1 MLKGKNILLG
11 VTGGI
16 AAYKMA
22 DVASLLTK
30 LHADVHVVMTE
41 NATKFIPAETFQVLT
56 KNKVYV
62 DVLAEFS
69 KDGLLIPKEITWED
83 GRKYEITRVKDKR
96 RAASTRAGGV
106 GERYT
111 CVVDGKE
118 IFLFYEDNNMWFME
132 RAGA

>member
-1 MLKGKNILLG
+1 M
-11 VTGGI
+11 
-16 AAYKMA
+16 
-22 DVASLLTK
+22 S
-30 LHADVHVVMTE
+30 
-41 NATKFIPAETFQVLT
+41 
-56 KNKVYV
+56 NKVYV

-69 KDGLLIPKEITWED
+69 
-83 GRKYEITRVKDKR
+83 KYEITRVKDKR

>member
-1 MLKGKNILLG
+1 MNQSGHEKLDFDVWGQKAPPKQQS
-11 VTGGI
+11 GGRKRPQNVKVG
-16 AAYKMA
+16 AKSA
-22 DVASLLTK
+22 
-30 LHADVHVVMTE
+30 
-41 NATKFIPAETFQVLT
+41 PAIRTRQNPDESQ
-56 KNKVYV
+56 Y
-62 DVLAEFS
+62 
-69 KDGLLIPKEITWED
+69 KEITWED

-96 RAASTRAGGV
+96 RAASTKAGGV

>member
-1 MLKGKNILLG
+1 MPFLLAEILNFQGSTHRIG
-11 VTGGI
+11 VG
-16 AAYKMA
+16 
-22 DVASLLTK
+22 S
-30 LHADVHVVMTE
+30 
-41 NATKFIPAETFQVLT
+41 FS
-56 KNKVYV
+56 KVYV

-69 KDGLLIPKEITWED
+69 RDGVLLPKEITWED

-96 RAASTRAGGV
+96 RAASTKAGGV

-118 IFLFYEDNNMWFME
+118 IFLYYEDNNMWFME